1 MVRWWMGRDRFTIRS
16 YWIFGIGFV
25 LAILGAIGTIRF
37 LFVMRS
43 GEQILPS
50 QMLMQLVLPHVALIA
65 GLCCIL
71 MAGILLRKQLI
82 LQERR
87 EELEEQEE

>member
-1 MVRWWMGRDRFTIRS
+1 MFHWLKGRDRFTIRC
-16 YWIFGIGFV
+16 YRLFGVGAG
-25 LAILGAIGTIRF
+25 LALFGVIGTIRF

-43 GEQILPS
+43 GEKILPNE
-50 QMLMQLVLPHVALIA
+50 MLVQLVLPHVALLG
-65 GLCCIL
+65 GLGCIL

-87 EELEEQEE
+87 DEAKEHQA